1 MIKVEV
7 LEQKFAKK
15 NLGYQFIHTLFKF
28 MHANSE
34 YVQKLKVNISFCKP
48 TYPPAPTPPPKKK
61 EKKRNILQETPVK
74 KRKSLVI

>member
-1 MIKVEV
+1 MMINVEILV
-7 LEQKFAKK
+7 QKFAKSV
-15 NLGYQFIHTLFKF
+15 LRYQFIHTLFKF

-34 YVQKLKVNISFCKP
+34 YVQKLTKVFTKLM
-48 TYPPAPTPPPKKK
+48 YPSAPQKK